1 MSQHI
6 GVIGLG
12 SLGANMA
19 RLLAADGYAVHAY
32 DLDAER
38 TAAAALAPGVTAHG
52 SARAVAAAS
61 TLVLLSLPQ
70 SEAVRAACLGA
81 EGIVEGAARGLLV
94 VDTTSGYPEHSKDI
108 AAQLAVAGVRY
119 IDAAITGE
127 EGGAKALPKRALT
140 FCVGGSE
147 ADVAEAT
154 PVLERM
160 ARYIYHVGP
169 LGSGQI
175 VKMVNNM
182 VGSAAGVAAIE
193 GLLIAAKHGIDV
205 KVAAQVLDKGTG
217 MNFFCKHPDFALAR
231 DVVGGF
237 QLGLMT
243 KDLRHMSE
251 FARQS
256 DVPALVTDHI
266 FHLFEL
272 FVREKGYAAD
282 ILRQVDVMEKWAG
295 VQLDGTRLDAVDHKA

>member
-19 RLLAADGYAVHAY
+19 RLLAEDGYAVHAF
-32 DLDAER
+32 DLDPAR
-38 TAAAALAPGVTAHG
+38 TAAAAGQPGVTGHN
-52 SARAVAAAS
+52 SARAVAENC

-70 SEAVRAACLGA
+70 SEAVASACLDPDGIIDGA
-81 EGIVEGAARGLLV
+81 RDGLLV
-94 VDTTSGYPEHSKDI
+94 IDTTSGYPERSRDI
-108 AAQLAVAGVRY
+108 AAQLAQAGLRY
-119 IDAAITGE
+119 VDAAITGE

-147 ADVAEAT
+147 PDVAQAR
-154 PVLERM
+154 PILERM
-160 ARYIYHVGP
+160 ARYVFHVGP
-169 LGSGQI
+169 VGAGQI

-182 VGSAAGVAAIE
+182 VCSAAGVAAIE

-205 KVAAQVLDKGTG
+205 QQAAQVLDKGTG
-217 MNFFCKHPDFALAR
+217 MNFFCKRPEFLLTPGFE
-231 DVVGGF
+231 GGF

-251 FARQS
+251 FARRS
-256 DVPALVTDHI
+256 DVPALVTDHV

-272 FVREKGYAAD
+272 FVREQGYGAD
-282 ILRQVDVMEKWAG
+282 ILRQVDVMQKWAG
-295 VQLDGTRLDAVDHKA
+295 VRLDGTPLD

>member
-1 MSQHI
+1 MSEHI
-6 GVIGLG
+6 GIIGLG
-12 SLGANMA
+12 SLGSNMA
-19 RLLAADGYAVHAY
+19 RLLAQDGYVVHVH
-32 DLDAER
+32 DLDPAR
-38 TAAAALAPGVTAHG
+38 TAAAAATPGVTGHN
-52 SARAVAAAS
+52 SSRLVAQHS
-61 TLVLLSLPQ
+61 GLVLLSLPQ
-70 SEAVRAACLGA
+70 SEAVAAACLGPG
-81 EGIVEGAARGLLV
+81 GIIEGAAPGLLV
-94 VDTTSGYPEHSKDI
+94 VDTTSGYPDRTKDI
-108 AAQLAVAGVRY
+108 AAQLAAAGVRY
-119 IDAAITGE
+119 VDAAITGE

-147 ADVAEAT
+147 ADVAQAR
-154 PVLERM
+154 PILDRM
-160 ARYIYHVGP
+160 ARYVYHVGP
-169 LGSGQI
+169 LGAGQI

-205 KVAAQVLDKGTG
+205 KMAAQVLDKGTG

-231 DVVGGF
+231 GVEGGF

-251 FARQS
+251 FARRS

-272 FVREKGYAAD
+272 FVRDQGYSAD

-295 VQLDGTRLDAVDHKA
+295 VQIDGTLLNPVD

>member
-19 RLLAADGYAVHAY
+19 QLLAQDGYAVHAF
-32 DLDAER
+32 DLDGAR
-38 TAAAALAPGVTAHG
+38 TANAAEHAGVTGHN
-52 SARAVAAAS
+52 SARAVAEAS

-70 SEAVRAACLGA
+70 SEAVAAACIGPGGLL
-81 EGIVEGAARGLLV
+81 EGAAEGLLV
-94 VDTTSGYPEHSKDI
+94 VDTTSGYPDRSKDI
-108 AAQLAVAGVRY
+108 AARLATGGVRY
-119 IDAAITGE
+119 VDAAITGE

-140 FCVGGSE
+140 FCVGGSDD
-147 ADVAEAT
+147 DVGQAR
-154 PVLERM
+154 PILERM
-160 ARYIYHVGP
+160 ARYVFHVGP
-169 LGSGQI
+169 VGAGQI

-182 VGSAAGVAAIE
+182 VCSAAGVAAIE

-205 KVAAQVLDKGTG
+205 QQAAQVLDKGTG
-217 MNFFCKHPDFALAR
+217 MNFFCKRPEFMLTPGF
-231 DVVGGF
+231 VGGF

-251 FARQS
+251 FARRS
-256 DVPALVTDHI
+256 DVPALVTDHV

-272 FVREKGYAAD
+272 FVREQGYGAD
-282 ILRQVDVMEKWAG
+282 ILRQVDVMQKWAG
-295 VQLDGTRLDAVDHKA
+295 VKLDGTALDGD

>member
-1 MSQHI
+1 MSQHL

-19 RLLAADGYAVHAY
+19 RLLAEDGYAVHAF
-32 DLDAER
+32 DLDAAR
-38 TAAAALAPGVTAHG
+38 TAAAAEHAGVTGHN

-70 SEAVRAACLGA
+70 SEAVAAACLEPG
-81 EGIVEGAARGLLV
+81 GLIEGAARGLLV
-94 VDTTSGYPEHSKDI
+94 VDTTSGYPDRTKEI
-108 AAQLAVAGVRY
+108 AAQLAGAGVRY
-119 IDAAITGE
+119 VDAAITGE

-140 FCVGGSE
+140 FSVGGSE
-147 ADVAEAT
+147 VDVAEAR
-154 PVLERM
+154 PILERM
-160 ARYIYHVGP
+160 ARYVFHVGP
-169 LGSGQI
+169 LGAGQI

-205 KVAAQVLDKGTG
+205 KMAAQVLDKGTG
-217 MNFFCKHPDFALAR
+217 MNFFCRHPDFALTPG
-231 DVVGGF
+231 VVGGF

-251 FARQS
+251 FARRS
-256 DVPALVTDHI
+256 DVPAIVTDHV

-272 FVREKGYAAD
+272 FVREQGYGAD
-282 ILRQVDVMEKWAG
+282 VLRQVDVMQKWAG
-295 VQLDGTRLDAVDHKA
+295 VKLDGTPLEDA